1 MNLKR
6 KKDKSLREFLIDI
19 VFNAKGSFI
28 KIGLIL
34 LILAQAVP
42 AAAGEASSP
51 KNYFLEFYIFQIF
64 GFMAVLTFAS
74 KLYEMR
80 GTSKLRIRL
89 GWNWI
94 LLLSFS
100 TCLFTGFALL
110 VPMDR
115 SLSSLMMKF
124 HIWTGAICCW
134 AGLHHAAGRMRA
146 MVVRRSI

>member
-6 KKDKSLREFLIDI
+6 NKDKLLREVVIDI
-19 VFNAKGSFI
+19 VFNVKGSFI

-42 AAAGEASSP
+42 ALASGSSP
-51 KNYFLEFYIFQIF
+51 RNYFLEFYIFHIF

-80 GTSKLRIRL
+80 GISKLRLRL
-89 GWNWI
+89 AWNWI

-100 TCLFTGFALL
+100 ACLFTGFALL

-134 AGLHHAAGRMRA
+134 AGLYHVVGRMRA
-146 MVVRRSI
+146 MIVRRSI